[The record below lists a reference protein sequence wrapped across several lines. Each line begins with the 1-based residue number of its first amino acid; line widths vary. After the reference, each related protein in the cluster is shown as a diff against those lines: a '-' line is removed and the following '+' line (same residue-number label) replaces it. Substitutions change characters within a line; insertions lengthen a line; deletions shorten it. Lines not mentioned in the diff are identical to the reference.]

1 MHRFCATV
9 ALIGG
14 VAIGTSAS
22 ADIVYSGAMSLK
34 VIDDDGGL
42 GEPAMVTIEGYS
54 WEFGFVVGG
63 PLDYAFINA
72 QGDHAGL
79 FTTGFGE
86 LDAKNFAQDANIGF
100 ATPFLEMYPIGGS
113 GANSNLEMHD
123 YLGSGG
129 EFAANGSGYVGFA
142 FGTVGNRRYGW
153 MSFDFSDATDRRSV
167 TLTGYAYNDD
177 AGGSILA
184 GQTAVVPGAGALAGL
199 LGVAGLRA
207 RRRRG

>member
-1 MHRFCATV
+1 MHRNYAAAAVLGSLT
-9 ALIGG
+9 L
-14 VAIGTSAS
+14 TLSAS
-22 ADIVYSGAMSLK
+22 ADIIYSGSLDLE
-34 VIDDDGGL
+34 VVNDAGSVSSPQTISID
-42 GEPAMVTIEGYS
+42 TYT

-72 QGDHAGL
+72 QGDHTGL

-86 LDAKNFAQDANIGF
+86 LDAKNFAQDANIGV

-153 MSFDFSDATDRRSV
+153 MSFDFSAATDRRSV